1 MDRND
6 PKFKITKARSEL
18 IRVQPFFGTLALRLK
33 VTEID
38 HPQIPVMGTDGR
50 TLYYNAK
57 AVRDMPQPE
66 VLGVV
71 MHEVLHCAFQHMF
84 RRRNRKAE
92 KWNRACDYVINQI
105 ILKERYSLPQSRLW
119 NTKYNGMSAEEVYEK
134 LPNQPPSNGKGGG
147 AGNWDFGSSL
157 DPSSPSPDTGKTA
170 SASEVKANAKDWE
183 IATKQAAHLAKQ
195 QGNLPGYLES
205 LIDELLEPQIPW
217 RSQLWRF
224 FNQRKPDRITW
235 NKPNRRLIG
244 QGIYMPSKRYVPT
257 GDVVIAVD
265 TSGSVSEDELQH
277 FASEIAEIHKALQPR
292 KLFVAD
298 VDTEIH
304 DRVKEY
310 GPYDTPEFTYKGR
323 GGTSFEPV
331 FKWVEENNIQLDA
344 LVYLTDGYASWP
356 KDVPNYPVLWCITN
370 HDVIPEWGEH
380 LILDVK

>member
-6 PKFKITKARSEL
+6 PQFKLAKARSEL
-18 IRVQPFFGTLALRLK
+18 IRVQPFFGTLALRLAVK
-33 VTEID
+33 EIN
-38 HPQIPVMGTDGR
+38 HPQVPVMGTDGE
-50 TLYYNAK
+50 TLWYNAD
-57 AVRDMPQPE
+57 AVRAMPQPE

-84 RRRNRKAE
+84 RRRHRKAE
-92 KWNRACDYVINQI
+92 KWNRACDYVINSI

-119 NTKYNGMSAEEVYEK
+119 NNKYDTMSAEEVYEK
-134 LPNQPPSNGKGGG
+134 LPNKPPNSSKGGG
-147 AGNWDFGSSL
+147 ADNWDFGSSI
-157 DPSSPSPDTGKTA
+157 DPNTA
-170 SASEVKANAKDWE
+170 SPETGQTKSASAVKANAKDWE

-205 LIDELLEPQIPW
+205 LVEELLTPQIPW
-217 RSQLWRF
+217 RQQLWRF

-244 QGIYMPSKRYVPT
+244 QGLYLPSKRYVPT

-265 TSGSVSEDELQH
+265 TSGSVSERELTH

-292 KLFVAD
+292 KLYVAD

-310 GPYDTPEFTYKGR
+310 GPYDTPVFTYKGR
-323 GGTSFEPV
+323 GGTCFEPV
-331 FKWVEENNIQLDA
+331 FEWVKQKNIQLDA

-356 KDVPNYPVLWCITN
+356 REVPNYPVLWCITN
-370 HDVIPEWGEH
+370 HDVVPEWGEH
-380 LILDVK
+380 LILDI